1 VGGGRLGVELH
12 TFAERPDLRD
22 HPTRRELFEVWP
34 EFLLHDPV
42 MNKHMWQL
50 RTEVAEFQTIVF
62 DQEADRIV
70 AEGNTVPV
78 SWDGRPEP
86 GGVDWA
92 MRQRFEEG
100 GEPTTLCAV
109 QVMVSPAARGRGLSR
124 IVLGRMTS
132 LAREHGLD
140 ALIAPVRPTLKHLYP
155 LIPMEGYIE
164 WRRDDG
170 TLFDPW
176 LRIHAELGAEI
187 LGVAPESMTIPGSVG
202 EWEEWTG
209 LRFREDGEYVVE
221 GGLVPVR
228 VRDGHGSYIE
238 PNVWMRHPV

>member
-1 VGGGRLGVELH
+1 MGLEVH
-12 TFAERPDLRD
+12 AFSARPDLRD
-22 HPTRRELFEVWP
+22 HPTRRDLFDVWP

-42 MNKHMWQL
+42 MNEHMWRL
-50 RTEVAEFQTIVF
+50 RTEVAELQTLLY
-62 DQEADRIV
+62 DSEADRIV

-78 SWDGRPEP
+78 RWNGEPQP
-86 GGVDWA
+86 GGIDWA

-109 QVMVSPAARGRGLSR
+109 QVMVHPGARGRGLSR
-124 IVLGRMTS
+124 LVLERMAS
-132 LAREHGLD
+132 LGREHGLD

-155 LIPMEGYIE
+155 LIPMERYIE
-164 WRRDDG
+164 WRREDG
-170 TLFDPW
+170 ALFDPW

-187 LGVAPESMTIPGSVG
+187 LAVAPESMTIPGSAE
-202 EWEEWTG
+202 EWEKWTG
-209 LRFREDGEYVVE
+209 FRFREDGDYVIP

-228 VRDGHGSYIE
+228 MRGGQGLYVE

>member
-1 VGGGRLGVELH
+1 MGLEAH
-12 TFAERPDLRD
+12 AFAARPDLRD
-22 HPTRRELFEVWP
+22 HPTRSDLFDVWP

-42 MNKHMWQL
+42 MNEHMWRL
-50 RTEVAEFQTIVF
+50 RTEVAELQTVVY
-62 DQEADRIV
+62 DSDADRIV

-78 SWDGRPEP
+78 RWDGEPQP

-92 MRQRFEEG
+92 MRQRFDEG

-109 QVMVSPAARGRGLSR
+109 QVMVHPEARGRGLSR
-124 IVLGRMTS
+124 LLLQRMAS

-155 LIPMEGYIE
+155 LIPMEPYIE

-170 TLFDPW
+170 ELFDPW

-187 LGVAPESMTIPGSVG
+187 LAVAPESMTIPGSAA
-202 EWEEWTG
+202 EWEQWTG
-209 LRFREDGEYVVE
+209 LRFPEDGEYVVP

-228 VRDGHGSYIE
+228 VRDGQGLYVE

>member
-1 VGGGRLGVELH
+1 MGVELH
-12 TFAERPDLRD
+12 SFAERPDLRD
-22 HPTRRELFEVWP
+22 HPTRDDLFSVWP

-42 MNKHMWQL
+42 VNRHMWAL
-50 RTEVAEFQTIVF
+50 RTDYAEYQTIAY
-62 DQEADRIV
+62 DTDADV
-70 AEGNTVPV
+70 VVGEGDTVPV
-78 SWDGRPEP
+78 RWGGEPEP
-86 GGVDWA
+86 GGIDWA

-109 QVMVSPAARGRGLSR
+109 QVMISRLARGRGLSSMM
-124 IVLGRMTS
+124 LERMTA

-140 ALIAPVRPTLKHLYP
+140 ALIAPVRPTLKHKYP
-155 LIPMEGYIE
+155 LIPMHRYVE

-170 TLFDPW
+170 QLFDPW
-176 LRIHAELGAEI
+176 LRIHERLGASI
-187 LGVAPESMTIPGSVG
+187 LAVAPESMTVPGSRD

-209 LRFREDGEYVVE
+209 LSFPEDGDYVVP

-228 VRDGHGSYIE
+228 FRGGHGVYVE

>member
-1 VGGGRLGVELH
+1 MGLEIH
-12 TFAERPDLRD
+12 TFAARPDLRD
-22 HPTRRELFEVWP
+22 HATRRDLFDVWP

-42 MNKHMWQL
+42 MNEHMWQL
-50 RTEVAEFQTIVF
+50 RTELAEFQTVVY
-62 DQEADRIV
+62 DAAAGRIV

-78 SWDGRPEP
+78 RWDGEPQP

-92 MRQRFEEG
+92 MRQRFEAG

-109 QVMVSPAARGRGLSR
+109 QVMVHPEARGRGLSR
-124 IVLGRMTS
+124 LVLERMTA
-132 LAREHGLD
+132 LARDHDLD

-155 LIPMEGYIE
+155 LISMERYIE

-170 TLFDPW
+170 ELFDPW

-187 LGVAPESMTIPGSVG
+187 LAVAPESMTIPGSVD
-202 EWEEWTG
+202 EWQEWTG
-209 LRFREDGEYVVE
+209 LRFPEDGEYVVT

-228 VRDGHGSYIE
+228 VRDGHGLYVE

>member
-1 VGGGRLGVELH
+1 MGLEVH
-12 TFAERPDLRD
+12 TFSARPDLRD
-22 HPTRRELFEVWP
+22 HQTRRDLFDVWP

-42 MNKHMWQL
+42 MNEHMWRL
-50 RTEVAEFQTIVF
+50 RTEVAELQTILY
-62 DQEADRIV
+62 DSEADRIV

-78 SWDGRPEP
+78 RWNGEPQP
-86 GGVDWA
+86 GGIDWA

-100 GEPTTLCAV
+100 GKQTTLCAV
-109 QVMVSPAARGRGLSR
+109 QVMVHPEARGRGLSR
-124 IVLGRMTS
+124 LMLERMAS

-155 LIPMEGYIE
+155 LIPMERYIE
-164 WRRDDG
+164 WRREDG
-170 TLFDPW
+170 ALFDPW

-187 LGVAPESMTIPGSVG
+187 LAVAPESMTIPGSVE
-202 EWEEWTG
+202 EWQEWTG
-209 LRFREDGEYVVE
+209 LRFPEDGQYVVP

-228 VRDGHGSYIE
+228 VRGGQGLYVE

>member
-1 VGGGRLGVELH
+1 MGLELH
-12 TFAERPDLRD
+12 SLAARPDLGD
-22 HPTRRELFEVWP
+22 HPTRNDLFEVWP

-42 MNKHMWQL
+42 VNKHMDRLW
-50 RTEVAEFQTIVF
+50 TEFDALQTIVY
-62 DQEADRIV
+62 DRAADRVV
-70 AEGNTVPV
+70 AEGDTVPV
-78 SWDGRPEP
+78 RWDGRPEP
-86 GGVDWA
+86 HGVDWA

-109 QVMVSPAARGRGLSR
+109 QVMVSRAARGRGLSR
-124 IVLGRMTS
+124 VVLERMTS

-140 ALIAPVRPTLKHLYP
+140 ALIAPVRPTLRHLYP
-155 LIPMEGYIE
+155 LIPMERYIE

-170 TLFDPW
+170 ALFDPW

-187 LGVAPESMTIPGSVG
+187 LAVAPESMTIPGSVA

-209 LRFREDGEYVVE
+209 LRFRDDGEYVVE
-221 GGLVPVR
+221 GGLVPVT
-228 VRDGHGSYIE
+228 VRDGHGLYVE

>member
-1 VGGGRLGVELH
+1 MGLEVH
-12 TFAERPDLRD
+12 TFAARPDLRD
-22 HPTRRELFEVWP
+22 HPTRPDLFGVWP

-42 MNKHMWQL
+42 MNEHMWRL
-50 RTEVAEFQTIVF
+50 RTEVAELQTIVY
-62 DQEADRIV
+62 DAEADRVV

-78 SWDGRPEP
+78 RWSGEPEP

-92 MRQRFEEG
+92 MRQHFEEG

-109 QVMVSPAARGRGLSR
+109 QVMVSPSARGRGLSR
-124 IVLGRMTS
+124 VVLERMTA

-155 LIPMEGYIE
+155 LIPMERYIE

-170 TLFDPW
+170 ALFDPW
-176 LRIHAELGAEI
+176 LRIHAELGADI
-187 LGVAPESMTIPGSVG
+187 LAVAPESMTIPGTA
-202 EWEEWTG
+202 EDWQQWTG
-209 LRFREDGEYVVE
+209 LRFRDDGDYVVT

-228 VRDGHGSYIE
+228 FRNGHGLYVE